1 MNTLAKRER
10 NIIMLEL
17 LIYMMIGIFYTVYKL
32 KELKRYEIILVSVL
46 WPLDFLLNF
55 IKLVD
60 SVKNRNR
67 QL

>member
-1 MNTLAKRER
+1 
-10 NIIMLEL
+10 MLEL